1 MNEALKDKKSLRGT
15 IEASGEAVG
24 SEVPGRSE
32 APGSEAP
39 SNEGSEAPDDL
50 KQSKRSKA

>member
-39 SNEGSEAPDDL
+39 TNEGSEAPDDL